1 MKEKSDKINHFLLQE
16 QFPDIIKVAGAD
28 RRSSNSS
35 NSKLSSAGTVSSSAT
50 PATSSFQKHSV
61 SKRIVTAVDHVTQ
74 LRLESCRCPYL
85 EEYLPRTLDLTAVRT
100 PLNQRHPRGWTFAN
114 PVHALHMVASQS
126 GTEFS
131 SKNQKQKLPPTFL
144 YGEEQHR
151 TTAIKTEGIAEY
163 WCSFDGNSPDTA
175 YSMQQ
180 QLGGTTTSSKQTVKP
195 LPKLLKD
202 GPTSMGPPGLPSAQ
216 KSTSS
221 TEINTAALVGC
232 RTTPQ
237 ILPAL
242 DAVASVTATPTP
254 TAQPVTSSTE
264 QVISA
269 IPPKNGDSALLDTA
283 NQASAASADIK
294 TEPAHQISTT
304 NVEEGTSVPSNA
316 TDSSITI
323 EKDSTVLSKLEP
335 PLSDHSPLSA
345 ASNADTA
352 SSDSKTEE
360 EKEKLEKTPIDISST
375 DKIVSETEKDMAS
388 TEMTSIPASE
398 TSPMDI
404 DPIPATKTSSKNESN
419 IDGLN
424 AIQPVKT
431 KIDEVS
437 PATVGE
443 KEENEEKTTEIVKKE
458 QLPGP
463 TKDAEGSH
471 ATSPDVSG
479 PSSGVAATVENVTC
493 NKNEEPKEMEIV
505 TSDKIESS
513 HPNISSTTPESK
525 CEHSVVNNLTK
536 TVQINE
542 VTEATPK
549 ELTIEE
555 NQTAGKPDNTTE
567 KAHEPQ
573 TADTNDNKAQVEV
586 DAALV
591 NEDNVQSGPIET
603 ENLSQGEALSE
614 EKKNEA
620 NKESL
625 PIQRTGTEE
634 VVIIPKREISG
645 DSSTQNNDI
654 GPDIV
659 PTTMSTSVKDDPM
672 EVEEITSTSAQVE
685 DTQKEDS
692 ATNGGNQKIVAA
704 NSTKGSNADQNDS
717 KAAEA
722 DSITPSTQ
730 SQPLAMTKTA
740 AGVVTAALIKS
751 DTATTNQENK
761 RARPQILTTSFKSDP
776 GMNHLRREEEK
787 IRRARRSL
795 TSKRVRKKADTTVK
809 EVTPKKKRRVSEKS
823 YAIPGWKIPSRELSI
838 EEEEE
843 YINATQTANE
853 TVERWMRQFRLCHE
867 SFWVERERQKGLQ
880 KQQNNFSLK
889 LDQGIEKPCCQWCIA
904 EEEEQVMCRRARSQ
918 GRASRPF
925 TGDELMQCLDCGFIG
940 CSPPSL
946 NSNTKQH
953 MQQHL
958 LISGHKLAVSCG
970 EKAQLYC
977 FDCGDC
983 IYHEVFEQEKIRI
996 ACARKMPHMA
1006 WKEHAILRSFDPF
1019 QFLKT
1024 PDSGIIWRGL
1034 VATYPP
1040 MVPKE
1045 HFCAAELTLRRHA
1058 LFEGKSHEKWILP
1071 KSNALYFA
1079 ASQHLKTDQEK
1090 FKIGAPVGI
1099 YNLGNTCFMSSILQC
1114 LVFCKPL
1121 QQYFLRDSGHHYK
1134 SCEVFRHK
1142 EDLLN
1147 AAAAAAVAAQAKKI
1161 STQSK
1166 KPGTLSAIKKKTS
1179 KVESEVCLACEMDRL
1194 FLSYY
1199 GGTVGNDVCVPIE
1212 ESSQHLLLGQADASP
1227 SFSPGEI
1234 VVPIEKGDP
1243 IIISDLLTS
1252 AWKSGGMNHLT
1263 GYDQHDAHEFLDSFL
1278 DVLGKH
1284 IVKFRKRI
1292 HAAVTKVYKEN
1303 AFVPE
1308 FDSKKVGK
1316 CFYSNRLA
1324 FWPRTYLVTHMHFP
1338 EPTILDRH
1346 NKESF

>member
-16 QFPDIIKVAGAD
+16 QFPDIIKVAGTD
-28 RRSSNSS
+28 KRSSNSS
-35 NSKLSSAGTVSSSAT
+35 NSKFSSAGTVSSSAT

-61 SKRIVTAVDHVTQ
+61 SRRIVTAVDHVTQ
-74 LRLESCRCPYL
+74 LRLESCRCPHL
-85 EEYLPRTLDLTAVRT
+85 QEYLPRILDLTACRT
-100 PLNQRHPRGWTFAN
+100 TPNQRHPRGWTFAN

-131 SKNQKQKLPPTFL
+131 SKTQKQRLPPTFL

-151 TTAIKTEGIAEY
+151 TTAMQTEGISEY

-175 YSMQQ
+175 YAMQQ
-180 QLGGTTTSSKQTVKP
+180 QLDGTTSSKQTVKP
-195 LPKLLKD
+195 VPKLLKD
-202 GPTSMGPPGLPSAQ
+202 GPTSMGPPGSPSAQ
-216 KSTSS
+216 RSASS
-221 TEINTAALVGC
+221 TEINAVALVGSSA
-232 RTTPQ
+232 PH

-242 DAVASVTATPTP
+242 DAETSVTVIP

-264 QVISA
+264 QAASA
-269 IPPKNGDSALLDTA
+269 IPPTSQGSSLIDTA
-283 NQASAASADIK
+283 NHASAASVAIK
-294 TEPAHQISTT
+294 TEPAYQISTT
-304 NVEEGTSVPSNA
+304 NVGEGTLLPSNA
-316 TDSSITI
+316 TDPSITI
-323 EKDSTVLSKLEP
+323 GNNLALQSKLEP
-335 PLSDHSPLSA
+335 PPSDPTPRSA
-345 ASNADTA
+345 KSNADVA

-360 EKEKLEKTPIDISST
+360 EKEKIEKTPIEISSS
-375 DKIVSETEKDMAS
+375 DKITRETGKDLAS

-398 TSPMDI
+398 TSPMNI
-404 DPIPATKTSSKNESN
+404 DLNSVTETSSEMGSN
-419 IDGLN
+419 NDGLN
-424 AIQPVKT
+424 AIQSVKT

-437 PATVGE
+437 AVTVGE
-443 KEENEEKTTEIVKKE
+443 KEENEKIKTEIVEKE

-463 TKDAEGSH
+463 TKDAEGSNT
-471 ATSPDVSG
+471 ASLDDSG
-479 PSSGVAATVENVTC
+479 TVEAVHC
-493 NKNEEPKEMEIV
+493 NTNEEPREMEIV
-505 TSDKIESS
+505 TSDRIESS
-513 HPNISSTTPESK
+513 HPKISSTTPQSTD
-525 CEHSVVNNLTK
+525 EHSVVNNLSK
-536 TVQINE
+536 IVLINE
-542 VTEATPK
+542 GTEPASK
-549 ELTIEE
+549 GFTIEE
-555 NQTAGKPDNTTE
+555 NQTAAKIDIATE
-567 KAHEPQ
+567 
-573 TADTNDNKAQVEV
+573 NKAQVEV
-586 DAALV
+586 DVAVV
-591 NEDNVQSGPIET
+591 NEDNMQSGPIDSATKT
-603 ENLSQGEALSE
+603 EYSSQDVALSE
-614 EKKNEA
+614 GKKNEG
-620 NKESL
+620 NKESI
-625 PIQRTGTEE
+625 PIQRIGTEE

-645 DSSTQNNDI
+645 DTLTQNNNT

-659 PTTMSTSVKDDPM
+659 HATTSTSLKDDPM
-672 EVEEITSTSAQVE
+672 EVEETTSTRAKVE
-685 DTQKEDS
+685 ETQKEDS
-692 ATNGGNQKIVAA
+692 ATNESNQKIVAD
-704 NSTKGSNADQNDS
+704 NSTKGSNFDQYDP
-717 KAAEA
+717 KAVDA
-722 DSITPSTQ
+722 DSITPPTQ
-730 SQPLAMTKTA
+730 SQPPVMTKTA
-740 AGVVTAALIKS
+740 TGVVAAASIKS
-751 DTATTNQENK
+751 NTSTPTQQNK
-761 RARPQILTTSFKSDP
+761 HVLPQILTTLFKSDP
-776 GMNHLRREEEK
+776 CMDHFRREEEK

-809 EVTPKKKRRVSEKS
+809 EVSKKKRRVSEKS
-823 YAIPGWKIPSRELSI
+823 HAIPGWKIPSTRELSI

-843 YINATQTANE
+843 YMNATHTANE
-853 TVERWMRQFRLCHE
+853 TVERWIRQFRLCHE
-867 SFWVERERQKGLQ
+867 SFWVEMEKQKGLQ
-880 KQQNNFSLK
+880 KQQNNFSLN
-889 LDQGIEKPCCQWCIA
+889 LDQGIEKPCCQWCVA
-904 EEEEQVMCRRARSQ
+904 EEEERRMCRRAKSPR
-918 GRASRPF
+918 RASRLF

-946 NSNTKQH
+946 NSDTKQH

-958 LISGHKLAVSCG
+958 LTSGHKFAVSCG

-977 FDCGDC
+977 FECGDC
-983 IYHEVFEQEKIRI
+983 VYHEVFEQEKIRI

-1034 VATYPP
+1034 VAAYPP

-1045 HFCAAELTLRRHA
+1045 HFCAAELTLRRQA
-1058 LFEGKSHEKWILP
+1058 LFEGRSHEKWILP

-1079 ASQHLKTDQEK
+1079 ASQHLKTDQDK
-1090 FKIGAPVGI
+1090 FKISAPVGI

-1142 EDLLN
+1142 EDLLT
-1147 AAAAAAVAAQAKKI
+1147 AAAAAAVAAPTKKI
-1161 STQSK
+1161 STKLK

-1179 KVESEVCLACEMDRL
+1179 KIESEVCLACEMDRL

-1212 ESSQHLLLGQADASP
+1212 ESSQHLLLGQADSSP

-1234 VVPIEKGDP
+1234 VVSIEKGDP

-1308 FDSKKVGK
+1308 FDSKKIGK
-1316 CFYSNRLA
+1316 FFY
-1324 FWPRTYLVTHMHFP
+1324 
-1338 EPTILDRH
+1338 
-1346 NKESF
+1346 